1 MSLND
6 TQYKR
11 LKTLVRERDIYNAQ
25 NNLLDFTKYTFS
37 KFDETAFHTNY
48 YKILNEFAEGR
59 ITKLIVSM
67 SPQHGKSL
75 GSTKQLPTYLLGK
88 NPDIKIAIATYSD
101 TFAKKFNRDCQ
112 RIIDTKEYNEIFPN
126 TILNK
131 SNVVTVSDNYL
142 RNASE
147 FEIVGYDGSLKAIG
161 KGGALTGNPVDI
173 MIMDDL
179 YKDYMEGNS
188 PIIREN
194 VWDWYISVVKTRL
207 HNDSQE
213 LIVFT
218 RWHEDDLIGRLEKT
232 ETVITIESF
241 EDLKN
246 IPPGA
251 WVKINY
257 EAIKTGEP
265 TELDPRKEGEPLYP
279 IKHNLESLKEKRA
292 LDPERFNCLYQGNPQ
307 SQEGLLYGKFKTYK
321 ELPTIKIKKNY
332 TDTADSGKDY
342 LCSINYGLPL
352 DANDNNIY
360 VLDLLYTQEN
370 MTEAEPLTAQL
381 LNEGNIN
388 EALFESNNGGR
399 YFSDNVQKN
408 TNTVISWF
416 HQSKNKES
424 RIFSNN
430 ASVTSRIVFP
440 ERWSID
446 HAEFYDHL
454 TRHKKL
460 FKANKHDDASDV
472 VTGIVETETD
482 SFENIYVTWE

>member
-1 MSLND
+1 MSLTESELTKFKKAVKN
-6 TQYKR
+6 QK
-11 LKTLVRERDIYNAQ
+11 IYEAQ
-25 NNLLDFTKYTFS
+25 NHLLDFTKYTFD
-37 KFDETAFHTNY
+37 KFDATAFHTNY
-48 YKILNEFAEGR
+48 YKILHEFAEGR
-59 ITKLIVSM
+59 IKKLIISM
-67 SPQHGKSL
+67 PPQHGKSE
-75 GSTKQLPTYLLGK
+75 GSTRRLPTSLLGH
-88 NPDIKIAIATYSD
+88 NPDVKIAIATYSD

-147 FEIVGYDGSLKAIG
+147 FEIVGHDGSLKAIG

-232 ETVITIESF
+232 ETVITIKSF
-241 EDLKN
+241 KDLEN
-246 IPPGA
+246 IHQGA

-257 EAIKTGEP
+257 EAIKTGKP

-279 IKHNLESLKEKRA
+279 IKHDLVNLKEKRA
-292 LDPERFNCLYQGNPQ
+292 LDPERFNCLYQGNPR
-307 SQEGLLYGKFKTYK
+307 SKEGLLYGKFKTYK
-321 ELPTIKIKKNY
+321 ELPTLKIKKNY

-370 MTEAEPLTAQL
+370 MTIAEPLTAKL
-381 LNEGNIN
+381 LNKGIN

-408 TNTVISWF
+408 TNTVINWF
-416 HQSKNKES
+416 FQSKNKES

-430 ASVTSRIVFP
+430 ATVTNRIVFP

-446 HAEFYDHL
+446 HPEFYNDL
-454 TRHKKL
+454 TGFKKL
-460 FKANKHDDASDV
+460 FKANRQDGAPDV
-472 VTGIVETETD
+472 LTGIIEKEGKEDFVG
-482 SFENIYVTWE
+482 IVW